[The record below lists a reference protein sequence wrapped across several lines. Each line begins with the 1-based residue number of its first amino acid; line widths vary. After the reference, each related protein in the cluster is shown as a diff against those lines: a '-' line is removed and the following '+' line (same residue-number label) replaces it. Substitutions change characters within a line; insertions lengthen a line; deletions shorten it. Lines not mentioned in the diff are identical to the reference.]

1 MATKYFDW
9 ADGARNVQ
17 FEGGMT
23 GRDVITPTGIERTIN
38 TPSGSVAKSTIP
50 LAQYPDVRAVS
61 VLGSTA
67 ILPASAPA
75 APAALPQGALNPFDG
90 ATASG
95 VAATPPPPLG
105 SEFVPSLP
113 SAPASPAIPAA
124 AEPSGLFTPTAS
136 TPDIRAPRRD
146 GKQRMDGKGLP
157 RIFNPLAFD
166 PRASTSPI
174 SESEAGAPQLYD
186 FLKKKGKT
194 GFGIKNKAGTVT
206 TISGKNPSELA
217 TNWVST
223 MKNFRISGDDVGI
236 GQMQDVADFL
246 YGR

>member
-9 ADGARNVQ
+9 YDGARGVQ
-17 FEGGMT
+17 FEDGMQ
-23 GRDVITPTGIERTIN
+23 GRDAITPQGIERTIQ
-38 TPSGSVAKSTIP
+38 TPSGSTAKSLIP
-50 LAQYPDVRAVS
+50 LAQYPDVRSLPLMGGAVFP
-61 VLGSTA
+61 VSTPVA
-67 ILPASAPA
+67 PGKLPAEPVSPA
-75 APAALPQGALNPFDG
+75 GGAIAG
-90 ATASG
+90 AVEFPST
-95 VAATPPPPLG
+95 PLG
-105 SEFVPSLP
+105 SEFVPTLP
-113 SAPASPAIPAA
+113 SGAIAPAMPAPAD
-124 AEPSGLFTPTAS
+124 PSGLFTPSSTA
-136 TPDIRAPRRD
+136 TTAAPRRRD
-146 GKQRMDGKGLP
+146 GKPKIDGSGLP

-174 SESEAGAPQLYD
+174 SESEAGAAQLYD

-194 GFGIKNKAGTVT
+194 GFGIKNKTGGTT
-206 TISGKNPSELA
+206 TISGKNASELA